1 MMDRLP
7 IAARGDKTNS
17 PLPAD
22 QQEAMAAVAR
32 SLETARAAMYASGL
46 KASEG
51 AKAKVQQ
58 WLKSQAS
65 LRDETAE
72 GTEQLSAEQLLYAR
86 QQLNGERAR
95 RREASAAATVQV
107 EVSTAQLAEAEAE
120 AGAAAQAKD
129 T

>member
-32 SLETARAAMYASGL
+32 SLETARAAMYA
-46 KASEG
+46 EG
-51 AKAKVQQ
+51 AKAKAQQ
-58 WLKSQAS
+58 WLKSHAS